1 MQSLNTLME
10 NVAKVRTSLVNRMDE
25 IKHLVSNSVN
35 GCHEQITIMEKHRM
49 VNSGSSDEGARRVSL
64 SRGAKPWSPATT
76 GACPSMF
83 ASSPVTTVFSW
94 SPVTTVF
101 SWSPGT
107 TGANR
112 AMFASSPATTGA
124 CAARLVSRAFGAE
137 CRSDDEAA

>member
-1 MQSLNTLME
+1 MQSLNTLMK

-64 SRGAKPWSPATT
+64 SSGAKPWSPATT

-83 ASSPVTTVFSW
+83 VW